1 MTASTTSFAGERV
14 VVVGA
19 GVAGR
24 AAALVLAGHGAD
36 VRVTDAATIAP
47 EVANELRVAGIRVD
61 DGGHARDHLD
71 GATAVVPSPGV
82 PESSDVLAW
91 AAERGIAVWSELD
104 VGARLATA
112 PYAGITGTNGKS
124 TTTRMV
130 AAMMHAAG
138 LDAVACGNYGHPFSV
153 AATEPHDALAV
164 EASSFQL
171 RFHRAFRPRVSAL
184 LNLAADHL
192 DWHGSFDAYA
202 AAKRRIFELQTSG
215 DDVHVGNA
223 DDPAA
228 ARISH
233 DAPCRVVWFRTV
245 PPREGEVGVIGGEI
259 VARLERDERLG
270 RPPVDSAGY
279 RADAAAAAAIALSFG
294 IDADAVRAGLR
305 RFEPLAHRGEEVVRA
320 GGVRFLD
327 DSKATNAHAALNAL
341 AGRTNVVLIAGGR
354 SKDADL
360 RPLLEGL
367 PSLVGVVA
375 IGEAAA
381 ELIDLFAGR
390 VPAETA
396 GSIEEAVR
404 VAHRL
409 AAPSGTVLLAPACAS
424 WDMFRNYGERG
435 DRFAD
440 AARAIAT
447 EAERA
452 AS

>member
-1 MTASTTSFAGERV
+1 MTEPTRPFAGERI

-24 AAALVLAGHGAD
+24 AAALVLARRGAD
-36 VRVTDAATIAP
+36 VRVTEAATLAP
-47 EVANELRVAGIRVD
+47 AVRDELRAGGVRVD
-61 DGGHARDHLD
+61 DGGHAAEHLD

-104 VGARLATA
+104 VGAALASA
-112 PYAGITGTNGKS
+112 PYVGITGTNGKS

-130 AAMMHAAG
+130 ATMMRAGG

-153 AATEPHDALAV
+153 AAAERHDALAV

-171 RFHRAFRPRVSAL
+171 RFHRSFRPRVSAL

-202 AAKRRIFELQTSG
+202 AAKRRIFELQTSD

-228 ARISH
+228 ARVSH
-233 DAPCRVVWFRTV
+233 DAPCRVVWFRAV
-245 PPREGEVGVIGGEI
+245 PPREGEVGVIGGEV
-259 VARLERDERLG
+259 VARLGGEQRLG
-270 RPPVDSAGY
+270 RPRIDSAAY
-279 RADAAAAAAIALSFG
+279 RADAAAAAAVALSFG
-294 IDADAVRAGLR
+294 LEPDAVRAGIR
-305 RFEPLAHRGEEVVRA
+305 EFEPLSHRGEEVARA

-327 DSKATNAHAALNAL
+327 DSKATNAHATLHAL
-341 AGRTNVVLIAGGR
+341 AGRTGVVLIAGGR

-360 RPLLEGL
+360 RPLLDGL
-367 PSLVGVVA
+367 PSLSAVVA

-381 ELIDLFAGR
+381 ELVGMFAGK
-390 VPAETA
+390 VPVEVA

-404 VAHRL
+404 LAYGM

-424 WDMFRNYGERG
+424 WDMFRDYAERG

-440 AARAIAT
+440 AARAVV
-447 EAERA
+447 AEVARA